1 MPPMEPVDPVFD
13 EEQAVW
19 AEGDALVADPAQTR
33 THPPVSDRYMQDVQ
47 SGFARP
53 VPPEQLYA
61 APVQANRQP
70 EPQAFWQPLQQS
82 SAPADAQ
89 PVHPGLDADVLRQN
103 MGLGWEYPAEEA
115 IFDDYN
121 REEAAPGSPS
131 FTPFTQ
137 KTSGSADN
145 GKKSRNPFMNL
156 MRLVGDESTRPS
168 IKDLQSTVDVRTA
181 FHEPV
186 FPKHTFPEED
196 E

>member
-13 EEQAVW
+13 DAPADWADEEP
-19 AEGDALVADPAQTR
+19 LTADPAQTR

-61 APVQANRQP
+61 APVQENRP
-70 EPQAFWQPLQQS
+70 DEPQAYPQPELQS
-82 SAPADAQ
+82 SGIPADAQ
-89 PVHPGLDADVLRQN
+89 PVHPGLDADMLRQN
-103 MGLGWEYPAEEA
+103 MGLGWEYPTEETY
-115 IFDDYN
+115 FDDYVDYD
-121 REEAAPGSPS
+121 EAPGTPA

-137 KTSGSADN
+137 KAAGSADS
-145 GKKSRNPFMNL
+145 GKKNRNPFMNL
-156 MRLVGDESTRPS
+156 MRLVSDESRPS

-186 FPKHTFPEED
+186 FPRQNFSEED